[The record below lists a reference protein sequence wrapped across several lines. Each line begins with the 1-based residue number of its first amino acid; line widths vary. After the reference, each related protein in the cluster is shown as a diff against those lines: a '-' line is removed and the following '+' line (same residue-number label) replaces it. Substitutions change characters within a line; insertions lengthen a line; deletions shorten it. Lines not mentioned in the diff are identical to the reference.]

1 MRVSA
6 RGPRGVHDSSY
17 ALPSVPSFIRSLVRQ
32 LWMSADRVPGAGPA
46 ARLSPPRP
54 RLTQEW
60 QSPFKNQGTCQCCTR
75 VCRVPTE
82 APLRA
87 QPALQ

>member
-6 RGPRGVHDSSY
+6 RVPRGVHDSSY

-54 RLTQEW
+54 RLSQE
-60 QSPFKNQGTCQCCTR
+60 
-75 VCRVPTE
+75 
-82 APLRA
+82 
-87 QPALQ
+87 